1 MADNETPV
9 DNKVDLQLQDIIQ
22 IDAPDNEILNDKQ
35 FVITYISIDKIKICN
50 VDTLDYTTL
59 MIDEDGNL
67 HDDSIESINLI
78 SRAKSDSFALQ
89 NNLIPDKWIDIHFG
103 GDIPEIITGEITSLE
118 NDMIEIRLFPNNEI
132 IYIDFAYKGIPEDL
146 PINKINVRAPP
157 ESSRQAMDIPLLEER
172 DDDRATTGVPI
183 EEMELFPE
191 EEVDSSTDI
200 KARIKEFFI
209 ADDDISFGEDLE
221 EIVQEVRVDEDK
233 IRFSVENQT
242 NDLLNDMLSTIP
254 NSNRTQTVLS
264 SLHKMIER
272 YRQVRRMYSDFDNY
286 GNAIMPKIK
295 TADHKPLIKYLKDFN
310 RKLYWILPIVK
321 NTKKLYDVS
330 SEEVIAYS
338 DVMSLTLAEQRFS
351 EENAINSFYS
361 NSSIDTIENNK
372 YIYLLKELN
381 PLLQKHTDPLS
392 EEDLLVLKETNDNII
407 TLVDNLGD
415 YYSSVSKNDNIKRRK
430 FLLDTYTTSIQILET
445 IKTRGGDFNA
455 IRKKIIPNSMLP
467 IKSLL
472 FMNEGVVRYSRIN
485 LPGTNILT
493 RANLNTYPFYYF
505 DILNKN
511 SLVQTVT
518 IDSFEDKLS
527 HDNYLSN
534 LTEYVLDD
542 TIQAGDKYE
551 KYLEK
556 IIPRTKNLF
565 ELVKKYINGKLSLY
579 SLIGYLEPF
588 GIYLNDLTYKQYEQ
602 MNKYITDSIKQYKRE
617 FAESF
622 KTYRSIIPTGRS
634 VVKYGPSG
642 KNNNILRILDSGLS
656 TEKQPKDIIS
666 DGYSLE
672 DNINLDILSNSEII
686 KQILEQDGGLLF
698 MTAVSL
704 INVHLLSAININD
717 QIEEVDK
724 EYKNVMEEEEKNNDC
739 KKYVMSKRY
748 KALDELQDDN
758 NKEIYF
764 DKKID
769 PTRYEII
776 EEYSD
781 KRQALGKRDFK
792 AFLIENLK
800 ANVGMDDEDALEE
813 AEAMIEGKRIVREGH
828 YAALEEEDQP
838 VKYYE
843 RKDNKWIIDE
853 KLPSITVDDNELF
866 CNIQSK
872 CFSLKG
878 DCLDKD
884 LAESA
889 IKHKSLDQIL
899 KEFDIKYEV
908 SKETL
913 VSLLQNRLA
922 YYSRY
927 IVNIDKINEYN
938 NYKYDKMYYKQ
949 GIEYTQ
955 EEAIP
960 VSPYKKFYDII
971 IGQTDFIKRMEDLY
985 ILCNKFTRESIEGE
999 NKWFRYCI
1007 ETNLP
1012 VVPAFQFE
1020 ISNSW
1025 HWSGGDINEYNTII
1039 AKIKKRQG
1047 KISDDGDSWVDEHSG
1062 AKICDI
1068 AFDTEE
1074 GYEESGFKKISREIL
1089 EAEIGSAN
1097 TSSESQKTES
1107 DPKSNDP
1114 DTRVC
1119 LIVINAMS
1127 KYMGINIDDKSEFI
1141 ISNVLITNSRALGS
1155 QTDYETKAALL
1166 LKKRNKKL
1174 PSWEIIKNQS
1184 LIILT
1189 LSYMIIAIQIS
1200 TPPIRTRKVF
1210 PGCIKSLEGYP
1221 LFDSS
1226 DLSTVEY
1233 ISCIAAQISSSQD
1246 PWNTIKRL
1254 GQKSIAKMIKANID
1268 KYVLSNDEIKRHI
1281 KRKLE
1286 WLVLN
1291 KDNEIPIELDI
1302 SNWQTF
1308 MPPLVPIELK
1318 TIQGLTDGFKEKFMM
1333 NLRNGNKDQRE
1344 QINVIQGK
1352 RMYFSMSFLKKVQD
1366 IISNKKALL
1375 TNSASEPFV
1384 ENVCC
1389 QETTNN
1395 TVIDYF
1401 IKQDKSIE
1409 GIDEQVVVISNILTD
1424 VVDISK
1430 SLTVLSLEDTRLIY
1444 PKLTNRFSEETIY
1457 LCFINFCNYEN
1468 EIPIPED
1475 LIPYCFD
1482 KPDEYDKYDDLSEK
1496 IRKLKRDGK
1505 NFNEGD
1511 LQSLLKVNN
1520 KRHILEVGFQEEE
1533 VSEIQKIRSLIES
1546 LDELESDEIPSALRQ
1561 RLSQILD
1568 VFSVTIKEDPDELK
1582 SLTNYLSSSNEAMR
1596 VELKEFIKKNGRM
1609 KRSLKV
1615 SIENFIDN
1623 FASFENLRTDVEEGM
1638 FSMQDDESIYRAIQY
1653 VKNCLYELT
1662 RVYSN
1667 IVINEC
1673 DYKKVD
1679 VPRYWKLSKRHEE
1692 TVRKMVRDSYITLG
1706 RFYKDPAMIQLL
1718 NKVQNNT
1725 TNMNL
1730 LMNELICF
1738 SSVKQDND
1746 DIIYSVLNKN
1756 SVIKLI
1762 EFLFLS
1768 ALREHIVIIDDIVI
1782 KLVRKPTDVTEELAS
1797 VEKQNALASELVDEL
1812 EIVSGETL
1820 DLSKKVSEYLVTIIN
1835 IFINTKKEI
1844 NYSYQDMMDL
1854 VNRAKEKEKDDIT
1867 RKLKDLTDEERAIDT
1882 EFKKHKLGDWG
1893 LGLQKGLTQY
1903 VADFYDREIE
1913 ENERQT
1919 LQDRQL
1925 DDLGLTDETE
1935 RTFMA
1940 AAMND
1945 SARIQHDIDREEFDL
1960 SMLPEDDDHGD
1971 NDDIQYG
1978 YY

>member
-9 DNKVDLQLQDIIQ
+9 ENKVDLQLQDIIQ
-22 IDAPDNEILNDKQ
+22 IDAPDNDILNDKQ

-50 VDTLDYTTL
+50 IETLDYTTL
-59 MIDEDGNL
+59 IIDEDGNL

-78 SRAKSDSFALQ
+78 SRSKSDSFAIQ

-103 GDIPEIITGEITSLE
+103 GDVPEVITGEITSLE
-118 NDMIEIRLFPNNEI
+118 NDMIEIRLYPNSEI

-157 ESSRQAMDIPLLEER
+157 EGSRQITDIPSLEER
-172 DDDRATTGVPI
+172 SDDRATTGVPI

-191 EEVDSSTDI
+191 EEVDSTTDI
-200 KARIKEFFI
+200 KERIREFFI
-209 ADDDISFGEDLE
+209 SEDDISFGEDLE

-254 NSNRTQTVLS
+254 NNNRTQTVLS

-272 YRQVRRMYSDFDNY
+272 YRQVRSMYSDFDNY

-295 TADHKPLIKYLKDFN
+295 TADHKPLIQYLKDFN

-338 DVMSLTLAEQRFS
+338 DVMPLILAEQRFK
-351 EENAINSFYS
+351 EENAINSFYG
-361 NSSIDTIENNK
+361 NSSIETTENNK

-392 EEDLLVLKETNDNII
+392 EEDLLVLKETNENII
-407 TLVDNLGD
+407 ALVDNLGD
-415 YYSSVSKNDNIKRRK
+415 YYSSISKNDNIKRRK
-430 FLLDTYTTSIQILET
+430 FLLDTYTTSLQTLET

-493 RANLNTYPFYYF
+493 RANLNTFPFYYF

-511 SLVQTVT
+511 SLVQTIT
-518 IDSFEDKLS
+518 IDSFEDKIS
-527 HDNYLSN
+527 HDGYLNN
-534 LTEYVLDD
+534 LTEYILDD

-565 ELVKKYINGKLSLY
+565 ELVKKYIKGKLSLY

-588 GIYLNDLTYKQYEQ
+588 GIYLNDLTYKQYEE
-602 MNKYITDSIKQYKRE
+602 MNKYITASIKQYKRD

-622 KTYRSIIPTGRS
+622 KTYRSVIPTGRN
-634 VVKYGPSG
+634 VGKYGPTG
-642 KNNNILRILDSGLS
+642 KNNDILRILDSALS
-656 TEKQPKDIIS
+656 NEKQPKDIIS
-666 DGYSLE
+666 EGYSLQE
-672 DNINLDILSNSEII
+672 NINSDILSNSEII
-686 KQILEQDGGLLF
+686 RQILNQDGGLLF

-704 INVHLLSAININD
+704 INAHLLSAVNIND

-724 EYKNVMEEEEKNNDC
+724 EYKSVMADEEKNNDC

-748 KALDELQDDN
+748 KALDEIQDDN
-758 NKEIYF
+758 AKEIFF
-764 DKKID
+764 DKKLD

-776 EEYSD
+776 QEYSD
-781 KRQALGKRDFK
+781 KRQALSKRDFK
-792 AFLIENLK
+792 AFLIENIK
-800 ANVGMDDEDALEE
+800 SNVGMNDEDALEE

-853 KLPSITVDDNELF
+853 NLPSTLVDDNELF
-866 CNIQSK
+866 CNVQSK

-878 DCLDKD
+878 DCLDKE

-899 KEFDIKYEV
+899 KEFDLKYEV

-913 VSLLQNRLA
+913 ITLLQNRLA
-922 YYSRY
+922 YYSSY
-927 IVNIDKINEYN
+927 ILKIDKINEYN
-938 NYKYDKMYYKQ
+938 SYKYDKMYYKQ

-955 EEAIP
+955 EEALA
-960 VSPYKKFYDII
+960 VSPYKKYYDII
-971 IGQTDFIKRMEDLY
+971 IGQSDFIKRMNDLY
-985 ILCNKFTRESIEGE
+985 VLCNKFTREAIEGE
-999 NKWFRYCI
+999 SKWFRYCT

-1012 VVPAFQFE
+1012 LVPVFKFNIA
-1020 ISNSW
+1020 NSW
-1025 HWSGGDINEYNTII
+1025 HWSGGDINEYNMTI
-1039 AKIKKRQG
+1039 AKIKKAQG

-1097 TSSESQKTES
+1097 TSSEAQNSDS
-1107 DPKSNDP
+1107 DPKSDDP

-1127 KYMGINIDDKSEFI
+1127 KYMGINIDNKSEFI

-1155 QTDYETKAALL
+1155 QTEYEAKAALL

-1174 PSWEIIKNQS
+1174 PPWETIKNQS

-1189 LSYMIIAIQIS
+1189 LTYMIIAIQIS
-1200 TPPIRTRKVF
+1200 TPPIKTRKVF

-1233 ISCIAAQISSSQD
+1233 VACIAAQISSSQD

-1254 GQKSIAKMIKANID
+1254 GQKSIAKLIKSNID
-1268 KYVLSNDEIKRHI
+1268 KYALKNDEVRKLIKH
-1281 KRKLE
+1281 KLE

-1291 KDNEIPIELDI
+1291 KDNEIPMELDI

-1318 TIQGLTDGFKEKFMM
+1318 TIQALSDGFKDKFMR
-1333 NLRNGNKDQRE
+1333 NLRNGNKEQRE

-1352 RMYFSMSFLKKVQD
+1352 LIYFSMSFLKKVQD
-1366 IISNKKALL
+1366 VISNKKALL

-1389 QETTNN
+1389 QETINN

-1409 GIDEQVVVISNILTD
+1409 GIDQQVVVLSNIVTD

-1430 SLTVLSLEDTRLIY
+1430 SLTVLSLEDTRLVY

-1468 EIPIPED
+1468 DVPIPED
-1475 LIPYCFD
+1475 FIPYCFD
-1482 KPDEYDKYDDLSEK
+1482 KPDEYDKYDDLNEK

-1505 NFNEGD
+1505 NFNESD

-1520 KRHILEVGFQEEE
+1520 KRNILEVEYQEEE
-1533 VSEIQKIRSLIES
+1533 VSEIQKIRSLIET
-1546 LDELESDEIPSALRQ
+1546 LDELESDEIPSVLRQ

-1568 VFSVTIKEDPDELK
+1568 VFSVSIKEDPEELK
-1582 SLTNYLSSSNEAMR
+1582 SLTNYLAASNEAMR
-1596 VELKEFIKKNGRM
+1596 IEIKDFINKNARL
-1609 KRSLKV
+1609 KRSMKV
-1615 SIENFIDN
+1615 SIENFIEN
-1623 FASFENLRTDVEEGM
+1623 FANFDNLRTDVEEGM
-1638 FSMQDDESIYRAIQY
+1638 FSTQDDESVYRAIQY

-1679 VPRYWKLSKRHEE
+1679 IPRYWKLSKRHEE
-1692 TVRKMVRDSYITLG
+1692 TVRKMVKDSYATLG
-1706 RFYKDPAMIQLL
+1706 RFYKDQGIIELL

-1738 SSVKQDND
+1738 SSVKEDGGD
-1746 DIIYSVLNKN
+1746 TIYSVLNKN

-1768 ALREHIVIIDDIVI
+1768 ALREHIVIIDEIVV
-1782 KLVRKPTDVTEELAS
+1782 KLVRKPMDVTEDLAS
-1797 VEKQNALASELVDEL
+1797 VVNQNALASELVDEL

-1820 DLSKKVSEYLVTIIN
+1820 DLSKKISEYLVSIMN

-1854 VNRAKEKEKDDIT
+1854 VNRAKEREKDDIT
-1867 RKLKDLTDEERAIDT
+1867 RKLKDLSDEERAIDT
-1882 EFKKHKLGDWG
+1882 ELKKHKLGDWG

-1913 ENERQT
+1913 ENERQA
-1919 LQDRQL
+1919 LQARQL

-1935 RTFMA
+1935 RIFMA

-1945 SARIQHDIDREEFDL
+1945 SDRIQHDIDREEYDL
-1960 SMLPEDDDHGD
+1960 SMLPEDDDNGD

-1978 YY
+1978 YN